1 MVVAIAFVTMGIGV
15 NTRTAFS
22 LLFPPIL
29 NEFGWRR
36 ATIAATF
43 SIGFIVSTLATPA
56 IGLMMDRWG
65 PRIVIPI
72 GAVLTGLGLIA
83 ATFATLPW
91 HFYLTLGVM
100 VVGGTIFMSYMGHTM
115 FLPHWFD
122 RQRALESIA
131 HRVGVGVDL
140 LSRLEAEVTAL

>member
-1 MVVAIAFVTMGIGV
+1 MSQTKGVPFRLPFFYGWVVVAIAFVTMGIGV

-29 NEFGWRR
+29 NEFGWSR

-65 PRIVIPI
+65 PGSSFPS
-72 GAVLTGLGLIA
+72 A
-83 ATFATLPW
+83 PC
-91 HFYLTLGVM
+91 
-100 VVGGTIFMSYMGHTM
+100 
-115 FLPHWFD
+115 
-122 RQRALESIA
+122 
-131 HRVGVGVDL
+131 
-140 LSRLEAEVTAL
+140 